1 MYIYYIYII
10 LVLKGLGGR
19 FWPFAHFLQIHQLLF
34 GRFSA
39 FNDPPSDP
47 YIISND
53 FYCFIWSSF
62 MRGFH
67 WYAFCT
73 YLGWFRGSYSMLT
86 LLNISESIWGCIGT
100 FGHQPFYWR
109 IWPEINSLMF
119 WGVNMIYDPQK
130 ELIWPRNQ
138 LNISWS
144 NITWCFELIKV

>member
-1 MYIYYIYII
+1 M
-10 LVLKGLGGR
+10 KGLGGR

-73 YLGWFRGSYSMLT
+73 YLGWFRGSYVKFNFC
-86 LLNISESIWGCIGT
+86 LLFSSENISISVPDYHIFIFKKVTKFENCQMCLKLHKIAVKIK
-100 FGHQPFYWR
+100 R
-109 IWPEINSLMF
+109 SLQ
-119 WGVNMIYDPQK
+119 GSPVENTHKSVVRDK
-130 ELIWPRNQ
+130 SNG
-138 LNISWS
+138 ISRFAKFS
-144 NITWCFELIKV
+144 FFC

>member
-73 YLGWFRGSYSMLT
+73 YLGWFRGSYVKFNFC
-86 LLNISESIWGCIGT
+86 LLFSSENISISVQDYHIFIFKKETKFENCQMCLKL
-100 FGHQPFYWR
+100 HK
-109 IWPEINSLMF
+109 M
-119 WGVNMIYDPQK
+119 VCYDD
-130 ELIWPRNQ
+130 
-138 LNISWS
+138 
-144 NITWCFELIKV
+144 